1 MSHVNAYLDL
11 AKHPVVSMVKA
22 VDQDVERGED
32 ILMLGYALVLMA
44 PIFAPIAPPHI
55 LLPLMAI
62 AFVTSVCMA
71 RRNFHGIQKKLSA
84 AMTVTQKHDLSA
96 LRPITDVF
104 AEHPKHTL
112 ADGFN
117 PLKNLLR
124 TLKSVLGALLINPFW
139 MPIFYVLGLQFL
151 EEKQLQLLNK
161 AVINVE
167 KRIAHLCPKESIDET
182 HSY

>member
-1 MSHVNAYLDL
+1 MSQVNSYLDS
-11 AKHPVVSMVKA
+11 ANHPVVSIVKA
-22 VDQDVERGED
+22 VDEDVAHGED

-44 PIFAPIAPPHI
+44 PIFAPVAPPHI
-55 LLPLMAI
+55 LLPVMAL
-62 AFVTSVCMA
+62 AFVVSVCMA
-71 RRNFHGIQKKLSA
+71 RRNFHGIQKKLID
-84 AMTVTQKHDLSA
+84 AMNASQKQDLTA

-124 TLKSVLGALLINPFW
+124 TLKSALGALLINPFW

-161 AVINVE
+161 AVLTVE
-167 KRIAHLCPKESIDET
+167 KRTKQLSLNDNAE
-182 HSY
+182 